1 MAHFEF
7 LHLSIIILFFS
18 VDSKSLD
25 DKKNESDKGRL
36 SSNTTAYTPSSHV
49 FSKNNK
55 KTSSPGQLLD
65 GVASAKGAVEMQPVN
80 SRGRPG
86 SSASSNSDRA
96 GALPASSGPG
106 LSPSS
111 SMGSLS
117 SEKSTLNPH
126 AKVCLVQHCIY
137 EWIYFLFFSSS
148 TSTWNILY
156 LSYI

>member
-1 MAHFEF
+1 M
-7 LHLSIIILFFS
+7 
-18 VDSKSLD
+18 
-25 DKKNESDKGRL
+25 
-36 SSNTTAYTPSSHV
+36 
-49 FSKNNK
+49 
-55 KTSSPGQLLD
+55 
-65 GVASAKGAVEMQPVN
+65 
-80 SRGRPG
+80 
-86 SSASSNSDRA
+86 
-96 GALPASSGPG
+96 PASSGPG

-156 LSYI
+156 LSYT